1 MPTTEAIFGAI
12 LVAVLFGAACVFA
25 WAQRN
30 TLRRAVH
37 LPDAER
43 RFERRRAFRRLIGC
57 GLMILMAVLI
67 VFQYVL
73 WETHLKGLDP
83 RNAEENR
90 VYYKLWGYSWVVILV
105 SLLTALFLAA
115 YDALASRAHLLG
127 EYGRIAEERR
137 AMVQRQAE
145 RLREES

>member
-1 MPTTEAIFGAI
+1 MPTTEAVFGAI
-12 LVAVLFGAACVFA
+12 LVAVLFGAAILFA
-25 WAQRN
+25 WAQRA

-37 LPDAER
+37 LPEAER

-57 GLMILMAVLI
+57 ALMMLMAVLI
-67 VFQYVL
+67 VFQYLL
-73 WETHLKGLDP
+73 WETYLKGLEP
-83 RNAEENR
+83 PIAEQDR
-90 VYYKLWGYSWVVILV
+90 IYFKLWGYSWVVILV

-115 YDALASRAHLLG
+115 YDALANRAHLLG
-127 EYGRIAEERR
+127 EYSRIAEERR